1 MRVGGKIKLRQ
12 DGYSFAYMPKAAIL
26 TLSVFLLKFIHLTAK
41 MRETN
46 FIRQNQEKWKEF
58 EDILNEEKK
67 DPDKLSNLFVQIIDD
82 LSFSRTFYPNR
93 YVRVYLNNLAQ
104 RTFLSIYK
112 NKKEK
117 RGRVF
122 HFWREELPLLVY
134 QSRMEFL
141 LSFIVFILSF
151 SIGIFSGMH
160 DPGFAASILGDN
172 YVNMTTENINSG
184 DPMKVYKES
193 NGMDMFLG
201 ITFNNLKVA
210 FMTYLFGILYAAG
223 TLAILLYNGIM
234 VGTFQYFFIE
244 HHLFRESFLTIW
256 MHGTLEISCII
267 LAGAAGLVLGKGLV
281 FPGTYSRLQSLQLSA
296 RRSLKIMIGIAPII
310 VTAAIIESFFTRFTD
325 APDFIRLCVILLSLL
340 FILVYFVWYPIQ
352 KSRSAEWPAGSKW
365 TAITEQLPDLTIIR
379 NNGEI
384 FGDIFIFFRKYFSR
398 LLRLNLA
405 LAATATA
412 LLWIINPDE
421 WRNDYLFD
429 GWSFLKA
436 GAYFQHYSIIVY
448 ACNTLMLAI
457 NATTVYAWLIR
468 DIRHAGNH
476 ERLSVLSFF
485 RQYFL
490 TIGFVSVVLNALFL
504 LPGLF
509 SWLLFPLLLPVLLLW
524 LFSMLYQHDS
534 PIKAFQQ
541 IRRILSESFFRIYGL
556 FLLLTLVSFILYFF
570 IDSPVVWFLL
580 NVFKW
585 NVLLGQE
592 TVNQVYDFTLRL
604 VTLFSINF
612 LLFITLAGTALQ
624 YFSLKE
630 INDAGNLRKRIA
642 LIGTKTTKA

>member
-1 MRVGGKIKLRQ
+1 
-12 DGYSFAYMPKAAIL
+12 
-26 TLSVFLLKFIHLTAK
+26 

-46 FIRQNQEKWKEF
+46 FIRQNQEKWKAF
-58 EDILNEEKK
+58 EDILNAEKK
-67 DPDKLSNLFVQIIDD
+67 DPDKLSNLFVQITDD

-93 YVRVYLNNLAQ
+93 FVRVYLNNLAQ

-117 RGRVF
+117 RGRFF
-122 HFWREELPLLVY
+122 HFWKDELPLLVY
-134 QSRMEFL
+134 QSRIEFL
-141 LSFIVFILSF
+141 LSFIVFSLSF
-151 SIGIFSGMH
+151 SIGVFSGMH

-210 FMTYLFGILYAAG
+210 FMTYLFGLLYAAG

-325 APDFIRLCVILLSLL
+325 APDFIRLFVILLSLL
-340 FILVYFVWYPIQ
+340 FILIYFVWYPIQ
-352 KSRSAEWPAGSKW
+352 KSRSAEWPAESKW
-365 TAITEQLPDLTIIR
+365 PATNEQLPDLTIIR

-398 LLRLNLA
+398 LLQLNLA

-412 LLWIINPDE
+412 VLWIINPDE
-421 WRNDYLFD
+421 WRDDYLFD

-436 GAYFQHYSIIVY
+436 GAYFQHYSIIIY
-448 ACNTLMLAI
+448 TCNTLMLAI
-457 NATTVYAWLIR
+457 NATTVYAWLLR
-468 DIRHAGNH
+468 DLLPAVNH
-476 ERLSVLSFF
+476 ERLSVFSFF
-485 RQYFL
+485 RQHFL
-490 TIGFVSVVLNALFL
+490 TIGFVSAFLNALFL

-509 SWLLFPLLLPVLLLW
+509 SWILFPLLFPVLLLW
-524 LFSMLYQHDS
+524 LFSMLYQHHS

-541 IRRILSESFFRIYGL
+541 IQNIVSESVFRIYGL

-580 NVFKW
+580 NVIKW

-612 LLFITLAGTALQ
+612 LLFIALAGAGLQ

-630 INDAGNLRKRIA
+630 ISDAGNLRQRIA
-642 LIGTKTTKA
+642 LIGTKTTQA